1 MRHYFIL
8 NPAAGKGTKFH
19 NLIDEIHKV
28 CDRRKVFYAVHVT
41 EKRGEASTFVKKM
54 CESSTEPVRFY
65 ACGGDGTIKEVASGL
80 IGYEHAEL
88 AVIPMGT
95 GNDFVRNF
103 EHTEKF
109 FDIDAQLDS
118 EVRKIDLIKYNDKYA
133 VNMINIGFD
142 CEIAKQAVKNR
153 RSVLVPSKVAYMFGV
168 VQKITALGSAV
179 FEGKVIFDGK
189 VYRGKRFQL
198 CAFANGSFYGGGFY
212 AAPAS
217 TLDDGVLDACVVDT
231 VSLDQL
237 MKLITHYKAGTHL
250 TKIDT
255 TDILTYRKCDKIE
268 LIFDH
273 PMDICVDG
281 EFVPIKDKLTL
292 SVAPKAINLSTPKA
306 CQPIVPDPAVMKAL
320 SKYNR

>member
-1 MRHYFIL
+1 MRHFFIL
-8 NPAAGKGTKFH
+8 NPSAGKGTKFH

-28 CDRRKVFYAVHVT
+28 CDRRKVYYSIHVT
-41 EKRGEASTFVKKM
+41 EKQGEASEFVKKM
-54 CESSTEPVRFY
+54 CESSNEPARFY
-65 ACGGDGTIKEVASGL
+65 ACGGDGTINEVASGL
-80 IGYEHAEL
+80 IGYDHAEL

-118 EVRKIDLIKYNDKYA
+118 ETRKIDLIKYNDKYA

-168 VQKITALGSAV
+168 VQKVTALNTAI

-189 VYRGKRFQL
+189 VYRGKKFQL
-198 CAFANGSFYGGGFY
+198 CAFANGAFYGGGFY

-217 TLDDGVLDACVVDT
+217 TLNDGVLDACVVDT
-231 VSLDQL
+231 ISLEQL
-237 MKLITHYKAGTHL
+237 IKLIPHYKAGAHL

-255 TDILTYRKCDKIE
+255 RNILTYRKCNKIE
-268 LIFDH
+268 LVFDH
-273 PMDICVDG
+273 PTDICVDG
-281 EFVPIKDKLTL
+281 EFEQMRGKMTLT
-292 SVAPKAINLSTPKA
+292 VVPKAINLSTPKA
-306 CQPIVPDPAVMKAL
+306 CQPIVPDPAVMKAVGTR
-320 SKYNR
+320 NN